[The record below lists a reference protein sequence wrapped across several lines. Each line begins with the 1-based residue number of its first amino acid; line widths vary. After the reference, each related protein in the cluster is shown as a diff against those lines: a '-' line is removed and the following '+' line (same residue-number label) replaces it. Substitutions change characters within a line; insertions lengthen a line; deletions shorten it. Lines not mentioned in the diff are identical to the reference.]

1 MKLDRTFYY
10 FFSITKWF
18 CNRLKEFPSME
29 TINMKNRKLARLIF
43 ISVIIF
49 SVAMVSL
56 GADYPVRLTIRD
68 ANTDLFK
75 SDGRGAY
82 INGVDGITCLLVDE
96 NTTTNLVHAGDLS
109 CYDSSR
115 TNRKWCY
122 PTNNVPGGYSG
133 FCSTGQI
140 RVKSV
145 RTVETAE
152 LRGLVLRANN
162 KQFSGGLAKFD
173 AEILNP
179 EPGATDLAYVEK
191 LNECQYR
198 VTMGTDF
205 SGSLIDIYQGARLT
219 YRSTVPLPLQMTAT
233 IIGVKPG
240 C

>member
-1 MKLDRTFYY
+1 
-10 FFSITKWF
+10 
-18 CNRLKEFPSME
+18 ME
-29 TINMKNRKLARLIF
+29 IRKMRNRKLVSLIF
-43 ISVIIF
+43 ILLVIF
-49 SVAMVSL
+49 SVAMVCL

-75 SDGRGAY
+75 SDGLGDY
-82 INGVDGITCLLVDE
+82 VNGVNGITCLLVDE
-96 NTTTNLVHAGDLS
+96 NTTTNPAHAGDLS

-115 TNRKWCY
+115 TNRRWCY
-122 PTNNVPGGYSG
+122 PTNNVPGGYNS
-133 FCSTGQI
+133 FCANGQV

-145 RTVETAE
+145 RTIVTSGF
-152 LRGLVLRANN
+152 RGLVLRADN

-198 VTMGTDF
+198 VTMGIDF
-205 SGSLIDIYQGARLT
+205 SGNLVDIYQSARLT

-233 IIGVKPG
+233 IIGGKPG